1 MPLKKEVIQK
11 YMNNVFV
18 ESGSLVG
25 GAIETALSVGFKK
38 VLSVELA
45 EKYYNIC
52 KNKFDNDPRVTLFF
66 GDVELLLW
74 DMIKDIKEPITFWLD
89 GHESGGDTAKGIHGD
104 PMTQELEIIKLHPIK
119 THTILIDDVRGNPD
133 PNLFKL
139 LKDINNKYNFIMED
153 GYVVNDVL
161 VAQI

>member
-25 GAIETALSVGFKK
+25 EAIETALAVGFKK

-52 KNKFDNDPRVTLFF
+52 KNKFNNDPRVTLFF
-66 GDVELLLW
+66 GDVELL
-74 DMIKDIKEPITFWLD
+74 
-89 GHESGGDTAKGIHGD
+89 EST
-104 PMTQELEIIKLHPIK
+104 M
-119 THTILIDDVRGNPD
+119 DVEYLVTSN
-133 PNLFKL
+133 FEV
-139 LKDINNKYNFIMED
+139 LKM
-153 GYVVNDVL
+153 
-161 VAQI
+161 